1 MQAREC
7 IKDVLEKLYRLTSPI
22 LIGKEVV
29 TLFEEKSP
37 YPISQL
43 NFVVRE
49 EELRKLQ
56 AIYAHAES
64 NKECVI
70 FEECGIVFS
79 FGLPSYYGI
88 TTFPHNYEERNFRGI
103 KLNVRPLLLVIKD
116 YKEMKKR
123 MEEAAKQI
131 GDEGLSSRPIY
142 KEIKQVIAYLY
153 EHLRA
158 S

>member
-1 MQAREC
+1 
-7 IKDVLEKLYRLTSPI
+7 
-22 LIGKEVV
+22 
-29 TLFEEKSP
+29 
-37 YPISQL
+37 L

-64 NKECVI
+64 NEECVI

-79 FGLPSYYGI
+79 FGLPSYYRI
-88 TTFPHNYEERNFRGI
+88 TTSPYNYEERNFRGI
-103 KLNVRPLLLVIKD
+103 KLKVRPLLLVIRD

-131 GDEGLSSRPIY
+131 GDEGLSSPPIY